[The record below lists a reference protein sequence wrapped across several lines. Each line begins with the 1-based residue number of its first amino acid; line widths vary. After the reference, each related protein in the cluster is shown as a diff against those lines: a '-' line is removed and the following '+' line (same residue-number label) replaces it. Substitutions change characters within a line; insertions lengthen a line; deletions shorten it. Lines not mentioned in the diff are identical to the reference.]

1 MTTTDDKLTT
11 CDPVDLFDELLNRE
25 LDGAALGMIRD
36 SLAKVRVAYQSGPR
50 GENAAD
56 YGTLLNAAKAMLGL
70 VDDLRSEG
78 ASDQRTVIAYAD
90 EQLSEFIYD
99 RDSQCQHWQTEF
111 SHFLKA
117 TV

>member
-1 MTTTDDKLTT
+1 MNPNDEVLTT

-25 LDGAALGMIRD
+25 LDTAALGMLAD
-36 SLAKVRVAYQSGPR
+36 SLEKVRAAYQSGPR

-78 ASDQRTVIAYAD
+78 ASEDRKVIDYVD
-90 EQLSEFIYD
+90 HTLNEFIFD
-99 RDSQCQHWQTEF
+99 RDSQCQYWRSEF